1 MHSVAGEAN
10 DLEPT
15 LQKEKKMKK
24 KKTPAQKAALYG
36 VLVALAMILS
46 YIEVLIPLP
55 LGIPGVKPGLANLVV
70 FFALYAMSAREAFL
84 ISIVRIILV
93 SITFGNGSAF
103 LYSMAG
109 GALSFLVMWICKK
122 KDFLV
127 PTGVSIAGGIAHNA
141 GQLLMASVVLE
152 NGAVFTYFPALLAA
166 GCITGW
172 IVGIIGGKIRT
183 RITKI

>member
-84 ISIVRIILV
+84 ISMVRIILV
-93 SITFGNGSAF
+93 SIT
-103 LYSMAG
+103 
-109 GALSFLVMWICKK
+109 WIS
-122 KDFLV
+122 
-127 PTGVSIAGGIAHNA
+127 VS
-141 GQLLMASVVLE
+141 L
-152 NGAVFTYFPALLAA
+152 
-166 GCITGW
+166 
-172 IVGIIGGKIRT
+172 
-183 RITKI
+183 